1 MRADRTPFAWDDGSV
16 ICISSNLQYHVL
28 VKMPNEG
35 AIIHNSRPYLRVG
48 VMAAFVTG
56 RAGVLPGRAGVE
68 EVEMEP
74 VGLDG

>member
-1 MRADRTPFAWDDGSV
+1 
-16 ICISSNLQYHVL
+16 
-28 VKMPNEG
+28 MPNEG